1 MRKRPTPII
10 FVAFADP
17 KDKPGHELPSL
28 VQEEANVHDALKN
41 GVKAEDWQYE
51 HGLNCTRSDLVDRFK
66 TNRVAVF
73 HFGGHS
79 NPQSLWLPAEQ
90 DVNQNVDGML
100 LEEFLATQRSLQLAF
115 FNACSNREWAAKLAE
130 HIPYVIATVAPLDDD
145 IALEFSSQ
153 FYGYLASDC
162 TVEDAFK
169 SARRAV
175 RVKYQ
180 ARLGCGPQDS
190 SARSSTYRTMDEA
203 QEIVSRKKKRFPWIL
218 RKNLKVRKQPPWR
231 LSIGADNPLVGVPP
245 LDRKY
250 YADLPDKPHV
260 TIKGHEE
267 KDAALFFGR
276 NAEIREL
283 YDWVLNSPNAPPIR
297 LFYGQ
302 SGVGKSSLLNAGLLP
317 RLKAKREVVYLWRNR
332 NLMEDLHSAIGGSSD
347 EDAKSWLSSPKP
359 KLIILD
365 QVEEAITHNDGSTAE
380 IRSFITR
387 VKTIFALRQPGSQA
401 RLILSFRKEY
411 LAEIRGAFAEGSAED
426 APELVDHFWLDRLD
440 ADGIV
445 QVVTGAAISPLT
457 RDHYKIRFVETE
469 SVPTDIANDL
479 QDRDSPISTILQIV
493 LNQLWDAAKPVEG
506 VRTYTHALYKSLSA
520 LDNPL
525 RGFFDTQIE
534 ALEKMSGGIAND
546 EGLELDLLFQHTT
559 DLATSKRCTLAYL
572 KKNYPQ
578 VPHIEQLITR
588 NKELYLLAE
597 PAKEPG
603 GADGA
608 TIEEPATAL
617 AHDTLGPIIR
627 REFELSV
634 LRGSRARRLVV
645 NLAREWANGKS
656 GDTLDAA
663 DLRVVKRG
671 RDQMRALDPDEER
684 MLKESRKKVKR
695 RRLVQSAI
703 VAALLLVA
711 IVLLVGQQSITIDS
725 LVKQADLLRGTDPF
739 SADVHY
745 LDAAG
750 RFERSWRMKAS
761 LHPGLHVQL
770 QAGVLGMFQSPE
782 IDRIRDTVPQKFTGA
797 CGYKLDAHG
806 SFAYQTRGS
815 LGSWTPLLGGVALPE
830 SLWQQNPVGDC
841 DPVSQTIVILDPKEG
856 ATGLLLWNK
865 GALGAVAAPQ
875 GMVTWASKAAVNC
888 SSQTAD
894 EKSKADALVKSMGVK
909 VDAAAEAEL
918 AAAAKEELAACQKE
932 NLAARVGVESIA
944 LAPGAGKIAV
954 VLSSGA
960 IQVLDRPSGKLSVI
974 DGGDSGSP
982 VTFSAD
988 GRYLA
993 QGNSKTDAVTVW
1005 DLEEPGRARQAGVV
1019 EGATLAA
1026 FGGTAAM
1033 PVLAT
1038 GGKQAVQVF
1047 SLSSFTGSGPTAK
1060 ARPST
1065 GYASGPITALAVSH
1079 DGTFVAYSDPKGQ
1092 VNILL
1097 VPPDLDFSKKN
1108 GKDGPA
1114 GFDQRNFINR
1124 RFNDW
1129 QLSNFP
1135 AGDGTVRSM
1144 EFGGD
1149 STLLVTVSEQ
1159 DNTRFIKT
1167 WNLTNARPAA
1177 LGPFSEVVQAGCNR
1191 MHSYIWRNAEN
1202 TAQDLPDFDF
1212 GEMKK
1217 GCSAVLG
1224 GR

>member
-1 MRKRPTPII
+1 MRKRPTPIV

-17 KDKPGHELPSL
+17 EDKPGHELPAL
-28 VQEEANVHDALKN
+28 VEEETNIREALKE
-41 GVKAEDWQYE
+41 GVNAEDWQYRE
-51 HGLNCTRSDLVDRFK
+51 GLKCTRGDLVELFR

-90 DVNQNVDGML
+90 GGNQNVNGRL
-100 LEEFLATQRSLQLAF
+100 LEEFLGTQKSLQLAF
-115 FNACSNREWAAKLAE
+115 FNACSNRDWAAKLAE
-130 HIPYVIATVAPLDDD
+130 QIPYVIATVAPLDDD

-162 TVEDAFK
+162 TIDDAFK
-169 SARRAV
+169 RARRAV
-175 RVKYQ
+175 LVKFES
-180 ARLGCGPQDS
+180 RLGCGPQHGPTQ
-190 SARSSTYRTMDEA
+190 SAAHRMMDEA
-203 QEIVSRKKKRFPWIL
+203 QEIVPNKRKRFPWIL
-218 RKNLKVRKQPPWR
+218 RKNLKARRQPPWR
-231 LSIGADNPLVGVPP
+231 LSLGAANPLVGIAP
-245 LDRKY
+245 LDPKY
-250 YADLPDKPHV
+250 YADLPDRPYV

-267 KDAALFFGR
+267 EDAALFFGR

-317 RLKAKREVVYLWRNR
+317 RLKARREVAYLRRNR
-332 NLMEDLHSAIGGSSD
+332 SLIEDLHNAIGGSSD
-347 EDAKSWLSSPKP
+347 KDAKAWLTSAEP

-380 IRSFITR
+380 IRDFITS
-387 VKTIFALRQPGSQA
+387 VKKIFALRPPGSQA

-411 LAEIRGAFAEGSAED
+411 LAEIRGAFADDVAVV

-457 RDHYKIRFVETE
+457 RDIYKIGFLETE
-469 SVPTDIANDL
+469 TLPSDIAHDL

-525 RGFFDTQIE
+525 RGFFGAQIK
-534 ALEKMSGGIAND
+534 ALDSMTGGIAND
-546 EGLELDLLFQHTT
+546 GGLELDLLFEHTT
-559 DLATSKRCTLAYL
+559 DLATSKRCTLADL
-572 KKNYPQ
+572 KRRYPQ

-608 TIEEPATAL
+608 TIEESTTGL
-617 AHDTLGPIIR
+617 AHDTLGPIVR

-634 LRGSRARRLVV
+634 LRGSRARRLIA
-645 NLAREWANGKS
+645 NRAREWANGKS

-663 DLRVVKRG
+663 DLRVVRRG
-671 RDQMRALDPDEER
+671 RDQMRALDPGEVR
-684 MLKESRKKVKR
+684 MLHASRKRANR
-695 RRLVQSAI
+695 RTIVQSAI
-703 VAALLLVA
+703 VGILLLVA
-711 IVLLVGQQSITIDS
+711 IVLLVGQQSIAINS
-725 LVKQADLLRGTDPF
+725 LLSQANLLEQTDPF

-745 LDAAG
+745 LDAAV

-761 LHPGLHVQL
+761 LHPTLHAQL
-770 QAGVLGMFQSPE
+770 QIGVLSMFQSPE
-782 IDRIRDTVPQKFTGA
+782 IDRISETVPQKFTGA
-797 CGYKLDAHG
+797 CGFTLDAHG
-806 SFAYQTRGS
+806 SLAYRTRGL
-815 LGSWTPLLGGVALPE
+815 LGSWTPLLGGVPLPK
-830 SLWQQNPVGDC
+830 SLWQQAPVGDC
-841 DPVSQTIVILDPKEG
+841 DPVSQTIVILDPKDG
-856 ATGLLLWNK
+856 ATSLLLWNK
-865 GALGAVAAPQ
+865 GALSSLSAPP
-875 GMVTWASKAAVNC
+875 GMVTWTLRAAVDCASESAAVN
-888 SSQTAD
+888 
-894 EKSKADALVKSMGVK
+894 SKIEEMTKFTK
-909 VDAAAEAEL
+909 TKIDAAMRAQIDTAESEDF
-918 AAAAKEELAACQKE
+918 AACQKG
-932 NLAARVGVESIA
+932 NLASRVGVESIA

-954 VLSSGA
+954 VLSSEA
-960 IQVLDRPSGKLSVI
+960 IQVLDRPSGKLTVI
-974 DGGDSGSP
+974 DGGDNGSP

-993 QGNSKTDAVTVW
+993 QGSPKTNTVTLW
-1005 DLEEPGRARQAGVV
+1005 DLGAPGRGRLAGVV
-1019 EGATLAA
+1019 QGATLAA
-1026 FGGTAAM
+1026 FGGTPTM

-1038 GGKQAVQVF
+1038 GGKQKVQVF
-1047 SLSSFTGSGPTAK
+1047 SLSSFNGDGPTPK
-1060 ARPST
+1060 ARPET
-1065 GYASGPITALAVSH
+1065 GYASGPVTALAVSH

-1097 VPPDLDFSKKN
+1097 VPPDLDFGKKN
-1108 GKDGPA
+1108 EKDGPA
-1114 GFDQRNFINR
+1114 GFDQRSFITR

-1129 QLSNFP
+1129 QLSDFP
-1135 AGDGTVRSM
+1135 AGDGTVRSI

-1167 WNLTNARPAA
+1167 WNLTNARPGA
-1177 LGPFSEVVQAGCNR
+1177 FSPLPEVVEAGCKR

-1202 TAQDLPDFDF
+1202 SAPDLSDFDF

-1224 GR
+1224 ER